1 MNRRLADFQISA
13 YDRQQAGTNAA
24 VWKDGRPWR
33 NAIAGG
39 YKGGRGKASNSPAVA
54 TGRQMAQASAK
65 LGQQM
70 RQGNADLTRQF
81 LAGGRSR
88 YATGGN
94 KYNGFTPRTAFQSQA
109 GQQMKQGNRD
119 LMRQFVARGTS
130 KALTGTKAYNGF
142 TPRASTKSTTG
153 RQMKQGNAD
162 LTQQFKDRGT
172 SKKLTGTEGYKGYR
186 TAGQR
191 KAAHAFEKQ
200 GRKLSSTLD
209 RQAKALEKWAK
220 KNPNDKAGLQR
231 HKERLLK
238 AYDQQRETLAGKAP
252 PWMRRTRSDFLKSSG
267 RHGASLAKRIDQ
279 WQRKVADLHQPLNA
293 RDLARPARARPQ
305 IKTVNRPSIWTPSAI
320 ARARMHRARRA
331 ADLLRSGFLN

>member
-94 KYNGFTPRTAFQSQA
+94 KYNGFTPRAAFQSQA

-130 KALTGTKAYNGF
+130 NALTGTKGYKGF
-142 TPRASTKSTTG
+142 TPRSPFKSTAG

-172 SKKLTGTEGYKGYR
+172 SKRLTGTEGYKGYR

-238 AYDQQRETLAGKAP
+238 AYDQQREALAGKAP
-252 PWMRRTRSDFLKSSG
+252 PWMKRTRSDYLRQSG
-267 RHGASLAKRIDQ
+267 KRGSTLGRRIDQ
-279 WQRKVADLHQPLNA
+279 WQRQRDAQRSPLTA
-293 RDLARPARARPQ
+293 RDLAGQPRRRPQ
-305 IKTVNRPSIWTPSAI
+305 IKTVNRPSLWTPTAI

-331 ADLLRSGFLN
+331 VELLRSGFLN